1 MLRIGVI
8 GTGVMGQNH
17 ARVAA
22 TLRKDVGLTAVS
34 DLNEEVGKSVAK
46 RFGCEYFRDYR
57 GMKDM
62 VDAVVVATPTKTHD
76 AIAIEMLNAGKHV
89 MVEKPLA
96 IDVASAEKIV
106 EAAEAQGLVL
116 AVGHIERHNPAVKFV
131 RTALAKG
138 QFGRLFAMYSKRI
151 SPFPARVNDVGVVN
165 DIGVHEVDVQRYLA
179 ESEVVSVS
187 AYGGKVNGGPH
198 EDHANILLDFENGV
212 KGTIVVNWLAPI
224 KIRKLELLCSKVFVE
239 MDYIEQELNVS
250 TSQIMDF
257 EPGDSFLYPME
268 YNMRQIYLKKQE
280 PLKLE
285 HEDFVN
291 AILEKRK
298 PLVDGK
304 EGVQNIRVC
313 EAVMRAMGEKAKIEV
328 SDSRGF

>member
-1 MLRIGVI
+1 MMIEMLRIGVI

-22 TLRKDVGLTAVS
+22 TLRKDVCLTAVS
-34 DLNEEVGKSVAK
+34 DLDEELGKSVAK
-46 RFGCEYFRDYR
+46 RFGCEYFKDFRE
-57 GMKDM
+57 MKDK
-62 VDAVVVATPTKTHD
+62 VDAVVIATPTRTHD
-76 AIAIEMLNAGKHV
+76 KIAIEMLNAGKHV
-89 MVEKPLA
+89 LVEKPLA
-96 IDVASAEKIV
+96 IDVPSAEKIV
-106 EAAEAQGLVL
+106 EVAKAQGLLL
-116 AVGHIERHNPAVKFV
+116 AVGHIERHNPVVKFV
-131 RTALAKG
+131 KTAIEKG
-138 QFGRLFAMYSKRI
+138 QFGKVYAMYSKRI

-179 ESEVVSVS
+179 NSEVVGVS
-187 AYGGKVNGGPH
+187 AFGGKMNGGPH

-239 MDYIEQELNVS
+239 LDYIEQELSVC

-257 EPGDSFLYPME
+257 EPGDSFQYPME
-268 YNMRQIYLKKQE
+268 YNIRQIFLKKQE

-298 PLVDGK
+298 PLVDGE
-304 EGVQNIRVC
+304 EGIKNIKVC
-313 EAVMRAMGEKAKIEV
+313 EAVLRAMERRDVEV
-328 SDSRGF
+328 KV

>member
-22 TLRKDVGLTAVS
+22 TLRKDVTLTAVS
-34 DLNEEVGKSVAK
+34 DLNEEAGRAVAK
-46 RFGCEYFRDYR
+46 RFGCEYFMDFRE
-57 GMKDM
+57 MKNR
-62 VDAVVVATPTKTHD
+62 VDAVVIATPTNTHD
-76 AIAIEMLNAGKHV
+76 SIAIEMLRAGKHV
-89 MVEKPLA
+89 LVEKPLA
-96 IDVASAEKIV
+96 VDVPRAEKIV
-106 EAAEAQGLVL
+106 EVAKEQGVVL
-116 AVGHIERHNPAVKFV
+116 AVGHIERHNPAVRFV
-131 RTALAKG
+131 KTAITKG
-138 QFGRLFAMYSKRI
+138 QFGQVYAMYSKRI
-151 SPFPARVNDVGVVN
+151 SPFPARVNDVGVVT

-179 ESEVVSVS
+179 ESEVVGVS
-187 AYGGKVNGGPH
+187 AYGGKVNGGAH

-239 MDYIEQELNVS
+239 LDYIEQELKVC

-257 EPGDSFLYPME
+257 EPGDSFQYPME
-268 YNMRQIYLKKQE
+268 YNTRQIYLKKQE

-298 PLVDGK
+298 PLVDGT
-304 EGVQNIRVC
+304 EGVQNIKVC
-313 EAVMRAMGEKAKIEV
+313 EAVLRAMESKGKIQLHEM
-328 SDSRGF
+328 

>member
-22 TLRKDVGLTAVS
+22 TLRKDVVLTAVS
-34 DLNEEVGKSVAK
+34 DLNEETGKAVAK
-46 RFGCEYFRDYR
+46 RFGCEYFKDFRE
-57 GMKDM
+57 MKDK
-62 VDAVVVATPTKTHD
+62 VDAVVVATPTKTHEP
-76 AIAIEMLNAGKHV
+76 IAVEMLNMGKHIL
-89 MVEKPLA
+89 VEKPLT
-96 IDVASAEKIV
+96 IDVESAEKIV
-106 EAAEAQGLVL
+106 RVAEAQGLTL
-116 AVGHIERHNPAVKFV
+116 AVGHIERHNPVVKFV
-131 RTALAKG
+131 KTAITKG
-138 QFGRLFAMYSKRI
+138 QFGQVYAMYSKRI
-151 SPFPARVNDVGVVN
+151 SPFPARINDVGVVN

-179 ESEVVSVS
+179 DSEVVSVS
-187 AYGGKVNGGPH
+187 AFGGKMNGGAH
-198 EDHANILLDFENGV
+198 EDHANILLDFANGV

-239 MDYIEQELNVS
+239 LDYIEQELNVS

-257 EPGDSFLYPME
+257 EPGDSYQYPME

-291 AILEKRK
+291 AILEKKK
-298 PLVDGK
+298 PLVDGR
-304 EGVQNIRVC
+304 EGVQNIKVC
-313 EAVMRAMGEKAKIEV
+313 EAILKAMENKKIEV
-328 SDSRGF
+328 VE

>member
-22 TLRKDVGLTAVS
+22 TLRKDVTLTAVS
-34 DLNEEVGKSVAK
+34 DLNEEAGRAVAK
-46 RFGCEYFRDYR
+46 RFGCEYFMDFRE
-57 GMKDM
+57 MKNR
-62 VDAVVVATPTKTHD
+62 VDAVVIATPTNTHD
-76 AIAIEMLNAGKHV
+76 SIAIEMLRAGKHV
-89 MVEKPLA
+89 LVEKPLA
-96 IDVASAEKIV
+96 VDVPRAEKIV
-106 EAAEAQGLVL
+106 EVAKEQGVVL
-116 AVGHIERHNPAVKFV
+116 AVGHIERHNPAVRFV
-131 RTALAKG
+131 KTAITKG
-138 QFGRLFAMYSKRI
+138 QFGQVYAMYSKRI
-151 SPFPARVNDVGVVN
+151 SPFPARVNDVGVVT

-179 ESEVVSVS
+179 ESEVVGVS
-187 AYGGKVNGGPH
+187 AYGGKVNGGAH

-239 MDYIEQELNVS
+239 LDYIEQELKVC

-257 EPGDSFLYPME
+257 EPGDSFQYPME

-298 PLVDGK
+298 PLVDGT
-304 EGVQNIRVC
+304 EGVQNIKVC
-313 EAVMRAMGEKAKIEV
+313 EAVLRAMESKGKIQLHEM
-328 SDSRGF
+328 